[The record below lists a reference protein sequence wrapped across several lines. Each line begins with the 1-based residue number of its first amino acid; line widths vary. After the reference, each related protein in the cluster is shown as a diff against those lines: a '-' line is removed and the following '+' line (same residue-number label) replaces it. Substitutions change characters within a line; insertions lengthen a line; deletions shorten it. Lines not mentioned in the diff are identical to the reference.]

1 MLKLV
6 IKTGAKAGKTI
17 PVEEGRLRMGRSQ
30 DNELFL
36 PDPQI
41 SRYHAEIR
49 FEGDDYWVEDAGSYN
64 GTLVN
69 EIRVEK
75 RPLRD
80 GDLVR
85 VGNTELQVCLPVKRT
100 QTAQRLLVTQEL
112 NMNTPMLVRSAEQ
125 MALPGLDR
133 VGLDNYLKA
142 AGISDIQDITT
153 GEDGD
158 HQQGRL
164 LRQAQQF
171 AVLYDA
177 AKSFQR
183 ALGLDD
189 IVDTAVEYVL
199 QVFKRVDFVTVVFLD
214 PETSE
219 LLPILSR
226 DRKGKAQEDIRISN
240 TIINEVINSK
250 RAVVTSDAHTDDRFS
265 GSQSIMMYGFH
276 SLMCV
281 PMITMER
288 VIGLVQVTTQ
298 DLSGAFS
305 EEDMFLLTVLASLA
319 ATAIENARLME
330 RQQRTI
336 EKLQAAQ
343 STHLSAQERLVEQE
357 RLASVGQLA
366 SGIAH
371 EIRNMLGPIMLAE
384 MIRERYPA
392 DDVIREYSD
401 AILES
406 HKRILALVG
415 EIRAFSSGQG
425 LAHSPEPTH
434 LAGLVNSV
442 VRFLRYDREIKEIP
456 IEVGIEVDLA
466 AEVDSDKLKQV
477 LVNLIRNAA
486 QAVAVDGDVEDGRV
500 NIQVG
505 STGDQAFIQVV
516 DNGSGIPNEHLED
529 IWTPFF
535 TTKEGTGTGLG
546 LHVSKTIVERHG
558 GRIDC
563 TSVPGKGTRMTVW
576 LPINLPPPQGSQP

>member
-6 IKTGAKAGKTI
+6 IKTGVKAGKTVS
-17 PVEEGRLRMGRSQ
+17 VEERARIGRSQ

-41 SRYHAEIR
+41 SRFHAEIR
-49 FEGDDYWVEDAGSYN
+49 AEEDEFWIEDAGSYN

-80 GDLVR
+80 GDVIR
-85 VGNTELQVCLPVKRT
+85 VGNTELQASMATKKNSST
-100 QTAQRLLVTQEL
+100 SQRLLVTQEL
-112 NMNTPMLVRSAEQ
+112 SHNTPMLVRSAAE
-125 MALPGLDR
+125 MALPDLDR

-142 AGISDIQDITT
+142 AGISDIHDLTA
-153 GEDGD
+153 GEDAA
-158 HQQGRL
+158 HSQGRL

-177 AKSFQR
+177 AKSMQKTM
-183 ALGLDD
+183 GLDD
-189 IVDTAVEYVL
+189 IVEIVGEYVL
-199 QVFKRVDFVTVVFLD
+199 QIFKVVDFINVVLLD

-219 LLPILSR
+219 LTPTLSR
-226 DRKGKAQEDIRISN
+226 DRKGATQDEVQISN

-250 RAVVTSDAHTDDRFS
+250 RAILTNDATTDDRFS
-265 GSQSIMMYGFH
+265 GAESIMMYGFH
-276 SLMCV
+276 SLLCV

-288 VIGLVQVTTQ
+288 VIGLVQVTTRNKA
-298 DLSGAFS
+298 GAFS

-319 ATAIENARLME
+319 ATAIENGRLME
-330 RQQRTI
+330 RQRRTI
-336 EKLQAAQ
+336 DELREAQANL
-343 STHLSAQERLVEQE
+343 LSAQERLVEQE

-384 MIRERYPA
+384 MIRQRYPN
-392 DDVIREYSD
+392 DEVIREYSD
-401 AILES
+401 TILES
-406 HKRILALVG
+406 HKRILDIVG
-415 EIRAFSSGQG
+415 EVRIFSTGGHGAQQ
-425 LAHSPEPTH
+425 HNPEPTA
-434 LAGLVNSV
+434 LGALVSSV
-442 VRFLRYDREIKEIP
+442 VRFLRYDREVKAVP
-456 IEVGIEVDLA
+456 IEVTIEQDLALEVDG
-466 AEVDSDKLKQV
+466 DKLKQV
-477 LVNLIRNAA
+477 LVNLIRNAV
-486 QAVAVDGDVEDGRV
+486 QAVEGRDGRV
-500 NIQVG
+500 TVLVG
-505 STGDQAFIQVV
+505 CTGDRAYIQVV
-516 DNGSGIPNEHLED
+516 DNGSGIPDDQIEA

-558 GRIDC
+558 GSLEC

-576 LPINLPPPQGSQP
+576 LPINLPTPLPQP

>member
-6 IKTGAKAGKTI
+6 IKTGAKAGKTVA
-17 PVEEGRLRMGRSQ
+17 VENHARIGRSQ
-30 DNELFL
+30 ENELFL

-41 SRYHAEIR
+41 SRLHAEIR
-49 FEGDDYWVEDAGSYN
+49 AEDEEYWIEDAGSYN

-80 GDLVR
+80 GDVIR
-85 VGNTELQVCLPVKRT
+85 VGNTELQASLPQKRNT
-100 QTAQRLLVTQEL
+100 HPNQRLLVTQEL
-112 NMNTPMLVRSAEQ
+112 SVNTPMLVRSAAE
-125 MALPGLDR
+125 MALPDLDR

-142 AGISDIQDITT
+142 AGISDLHDLTA
-153 GEDGD
+153 GEDVA

-177 AKSFQR
+177 AKSMQKN
-183 ALGLDD
+183 LGLDD
-189 IVDTAVEYVL
+189 IVETIGEYVL
-199 QVFKRVDFVTVVFLD
+199 QVFKVVDFVNVVLMD

-219 LLPILSR
+219 LVPILSR
-226 DRKGKAQEDIRISN
+226 DRKGITQDEVQISN
-240 TIINEVINSK
+240 TIISEVINSK
-250 RAVVTSDAHTDDRFS
+250 RAVLTSDASTDDRFS
-265 GSQSIMMYGFH
+265 GAQSIMMYGFH
-276 SLMCV
+276 SVLCV

-288 VIGLVQVTTQ
+288 VIGLVQVTTRNKA
-298 DLSGAFS
+298 GAFS

-319 ATAIENARLME
+319 ATAIENSRLME
-330 RQQRTI
+330 RQRRTI
-336 EKLQAAQ
+336 DELREAQ
-343 STHLSAQERLVEQE
+343 TRLLNAQERLVEQE

-384 MIRERYPA
+384 MIPLRYPN
-392 DDVIREYSD
+392 DEVIREYSD

-406 HKRILALVG
+406 YNRILDIVG
-415 EIRAFSSGQG
+415 EVRVFSSGQG
-425 LAHSPEPTH
+425 PEHSPEPTA
-434 LAGLVNSV
+434 LGRLVGSV
-442 VRFLRYDREIKEIP
+442 VRFLRYDREVKEIP
-456 IEVGIEVDLA
+456 IEVIVEQDLAIEVDG
-466 AEVDSDKLKQV
+466 DKLKQV
-477 LVNLIRNAA
+477 LVNLIRNAV
-486 QAVAVDGDVEDGRV
+486 QAVEPKDGRV

-505 STGDQAFIQVV
+505 CTEEKAYIQVV
-516 DNGSGIPNEHLED
+516 DNGSGISDDDLEH

-558 GRIDC
+558 GTLEC

-576 LPINLPPPQGSQP
+576 LPINLPTPLPQP

>member
-6 IKTGAKAGKTI
+6 IKTGAKAGKTVS
-17 PVEEGRLRMGRSQ
+17 VEERARIGRSQ

-41 SRYHAEIR
+41 SRFHAEIR
-49 FEGDDYWVEDAGSYN
+49 ADGEDFWIEDAGSYN

-80 GDLVR
+80 GDVIR
-85 VGNTELQVCLPVKRT
+85 VGNTELQASLAKKSSAT
-100 QTAQRLLVTQEL
+100 SQRLLVTQEL
-112 NMNTPMLVRSAEQ
+112 SQNTPMLVRSAAD
-125 MALPGLDR
+125 MALPDLDR

-142 AGISDIQDITT
+142 AGISDIHDLTA
-153 GEDGD
+153 GEDSAR
-158 HQQGRL
+158 QQGRL

-177 AKSFQR
+177 AKSMQKNM
-183 ALGLDD
+183 GLDD
-189 IVDTAVEYVL
+189 IVEITGEYVL
-199 QVFKRVDFVTVVFLD
+199 QIFKVVDFINIVLLD

-219 LLPILSR
+219 LTPILSR
-226 DRKGKAQEDIRISN
+226 DRKGATQDEVQISN

-250 RAVVTSDAHTDDRFS
+250 RAILTNDATTDDRFS
-265 GSQSIMMYGFH
+265 GAQSIMMYGFH
-276 SLMCV
+276 SLLCV

-298 DLSGAFS
+298 NKAGAFS

-330 RQQRTI
+330 RQRRTI
-336 EKLQAAQ
+336 DELREAQANL
-343 STHLSAQERLVEQE
+343 LSAQERLVEQE

-366 SGIAH
+366 AGIAH

-384 MIRERYPA
+384 MIRQRYPN
-392 DDVIREYSD
+392 DEVIREYSD
-401 AILES
+401 TILES
-406 HKRILALVG
+406 HKRILGIVG
-415 EIRAFSSGQG
+415 EVRIFSTGGQG
-425 LAHSPEPTH
+425 LHQHDPEPTA
-434 LAGLVNSV
+434 LGALVTSV
-442 VRFLRYDREIKEIP
+442 VRFLRYDREVKAVP
-456 IEVGIEVDLA
+456 IEVTVEQDLALEVDG
-466 AEVDSDKLKQV
+466 DKLKQV
-477 LVNLIRNAA
+477 LINLIRNAV
-486 QAVAVDGDVEDGRV
+486 QAVDARSGRV
-500 NIQVG
+500 NVQVG
-505 STGDQAFIQVV
+505 CTPDRAYIQVV
-516 DNGSGIPNEHLED
+516 DNGSGIPDDHLEA

-546 LHVSKTIVERHG
+546 LHVSKTIVERHNG
-558 GRIDC
+558 TLEC

-576 LPINLPPPQGSQP
+576 LPINLPTPQPQP